1 MAEIVIYRYGHRPA
15 RDKRITTHVAL
26 TARAMGASSIII
38 DTGDRGI
45 EENIVAVNRNFGGH
59 FKVQT
64 GVSIERFF
72 NSLGNNDLLVHLTMY
87 GKPIMEKIE
96 EIKEA
101 SREKDRIVV
110 FVGAEK
116 VPGIAYAKSNFN
128 ISVTSQPISEVSALA
143 IFLDRFLDGNELKNE
158 MKGRLDINP
167 NERGKTIEYFPDGR
181 DCMEILLNRGADD
194 RLIEH
199 CVAVNEVAIIISE
212 KVDCDRRVVNAASLL
227 HDVGRTVTNDIKH
240 ALEGYRICEEE
251 HISKKISEAVLKHT
265 GAGITRDEAMEL
277 GLPDLDFMPETIE
290 EKIVACA
297 DNLVIGNRRID
308 INEQVQRYKNK
319 GLDKAATR
327 IKELYEYV
335 SSEAKMDIN
344 EIEI

>member
-1 MAEIVIYRYGHRPA
+1 MVGIVIQL
-15 RDKRITTHVAL
+15 V
-26 TARAMGASSIII
+26 
-38 DTGDRGI
+38 
-45 EENIVAVNRNFGGH
+45 
-59 FKVQT
+59 
-64 GVSIERFF
+64 ER
-72 NSLGNNDLLVHLTMY
+72 S
-87 GKPIMEKIE
+87 
-96 EIKEA
+96 
-101 SREKDRIVV
+101 
-110 FVGAEK
+110 
-116 VPGIAYAKSNFN
+116 
-128 ISVTSQPISEVSALA
+128 ISEVSALA

-181 DCMEILLNRGADD
+181 DCMEILLNRGAND

-199 CVAVNEVAIIISE
+199 CVAVNEVAMIISE
-212 KVDCDRRVVNAASLL
+212 KMDCDRRVVNAASLL

-251 HISKKISEAVLKHT
+251 HISKKISEVVLKHT

-297 DNLVIGNRRID
+297 DNLVIRNRRID

>member
-45 EENIVAVNRNFGGH
+45 EENIISVNRNFGGN
-59 FKVQT
+59 FVVRS
-64 GVSIERFF
+64 GVSIDKFF
-72 NSLGNNDLLVHLTMY
+72 NTLSSKDLLVHLTMY
-87 GKPIMEKIE
+87 GKPITEKID
-96 EIKEA
+96 EIRTASKDKE
-101 SREKDRIVV
+101 RIIV

-116 VPGIAYAKSNFN
+116 VPGIAYSKSDFN

-143 IFLDRFLDGNELKNE
+143 IFLDRYLDGNELKNE
-158 MKGRLDINP
+158 MRGRLDINP

-194 RLIEH
+194 MLIEH
-199 CVAVNEVAIIISE
+199 CVSVNQVAMIICE
-212 KVDCDRRVVNAASLL
+212 KVDCDRRIVNAASLL
-227 HDVGRTVTNDIKH
+227 HDVGRTVTNDIRH

-251 HISKKISEAVLKHT
+251 HVSRKISNAVLKHT
-265 GAGITRDEAMEL
+265 GAGITKEEANSL
-277 GLPDLDFMPETIE
+277 GLPDMDYMPETIE

-297 DNLVIGNRRID
+297 DNLIIGNRRID
-308 INEQVQRYKNK
+308 INEQVERYKNK
-319 GLDKAATR
+319 GLDKAAIR
-327 IKELYEYV
+327 IRELYEYV

-344 EIEI
+344 GIEI